1 MGLGDAERAAA
12 SFTEHDVDGDGSIDK
27 GGLCWPGA
35 PACWVLRL
43 DDANAIRRVFA
54 AAPCG
59 ACPRRRA
66 VPARDMV
73 TQARLVLQRG
83 D

>member
-1 MGLGDAERAAA
+1 MLFASMGLGDAERAAA

-43 DDANAIRRVFA
+43 DDANALGEFLRLLLAERVLDD
-54 AAPCG
+54 
-59 ACPRRRA
+59 
-66 VPARDMV
+66 ARP
-73 TQARLVLQRG
+73 QRG
-83 D
+83 IW